1 MKVFFIFFI
10 SIVSSLRPASRVAK
24 TLLPQLKAPSRSLHS
39 KPVFPWR
46 ASPGNRFVE
55 LVLLSG
61 DRMMGELDENMTIE
75 QLKKIAI
82 DQFKYRDVFDASQ
95 LDFVGKLLHGPS
107 RSESIES
114 EHLISMSDETTL
126 FEVAPP
132 LGALL
137 QLSFVSPVFPDS
149 HRYPFLFFGI
159 EVGGLKFERVRPPR
173 YRSGHQMTTIS
184 PNMTRTES
192 K

>member
-1 MKVFFIFFI
+1 MNFFFIFFI

-24 TLLPQLKAPSRSLHS
+24 TFLSQIKAPSRSLHS

-46 ASPGNRFVE
+46 ASPGHRFVE

-82 DQFKYRDVFDASQ
+82 DQFKYRDVFDATQ
-95 LDFVGKLLHGPS
+95 LDLVDRLLMGS
-107 RSESIES
+107 ERSMDSTS
-114 EHLISMSDETTL
+114 LTRLSDETTL
-126 FEVAPP
+126 VELAPP

-137 QLSFVSPVFPDS
+137 QFSFVSPVFPDS

-159 EVGGLKFERVRPPR
+159 EGGGLKFERVKPPR

-184 PNMTRTES
+184 PNMTKTES
-192 K
+192 M